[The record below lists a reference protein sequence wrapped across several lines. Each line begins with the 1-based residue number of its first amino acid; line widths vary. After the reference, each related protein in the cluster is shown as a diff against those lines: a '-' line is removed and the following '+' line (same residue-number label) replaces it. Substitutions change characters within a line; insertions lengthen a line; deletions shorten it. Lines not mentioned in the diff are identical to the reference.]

1 MREDIPEWLGKPPVR
16 GSIEWE
22 AWLEKWRD
30 YARRELK
37 DSAADDPDFDFG
49 LLSVEERWRVALM
62 LNIKEKIN
70 AGRNGESP
78 QLPSG
83 RATSDLAHASLVAWQ
98 VGRSIRSN
106 EVDATSTEVDEWIAK
121 RMNPKRRR
129 LAHGIRYGFL
139 DGLGSE
145 AIAPS
150 WSSPDYVAAYE
161 AAWLIG
167 NSIAIESDPR

>member
-1 MREDIPEWLGKPPVR
+1 MREDIPEWLGKPPIR
-16 GSIEWE
+16 GSSEWGG
-22 AWLEKWRD
+22 WLEKWRD
-30 YARRELK
+30 YARRDLK

-49 LLSVEERWRVALM
+49 LLSEEERWRVALR

-70 AGRNGESP
+70 AGRNGDGLH
-78 QLPSG
+78 LPTG
-83 RATSDLAHASLVAWQ
+83 RATSDLAHAGLVAWQ

-106 EVDATSTEVDEWIAK
+106 QADNLTNEVDEWIAK

-145 AIAPS
+145 AMAPS
-150 WSSPDYVAAYE
+150 WSSPDYVSAYE
-161 AAWLIG
+161 AAWSIG
-167 NSIAIESDPR
+167 NDIALESDPR